1 MTLKSEYIMNYKT
14 ILVHVDA
21 SSRCPTRIKIAAQ
34 ITNQS
39 DAHLVGVAVTGV
51 SRYIYEGSAINAN
64 DPNLGTHLDWLK
76 QRALT
81 AAEQFAKLAPQLGV
95 ASFESAVTHDEANG
109 GLALR
114 ARYSDLLVLGQ
125 SNADEPSPS
134 VLPDFPECMV
144 LESGRPV
151 LIIPAYGEFSDI
163 GKRPLIAWDGSR
175 EASRALTDA
184 IPLLR
189 NAELVHIA
197 VINPNEIYDRH
208 GEQAGSDI
216 ALYLSRH
223 GINIEIS
230 THETVKDVGHTL
242 LRLCRENKSDLL
254 IMGGYGH
261 SRFRE
266 MILGGTTQTILK
278 EMDLPVLMS
287 H

>member
-1 MTLKSEYIMNYKT
+1 MSYKT

-34 ITNQS
+34 LAIQS
-39 DAHLVGVAVTGV
+39 DAHLTGVAVTGV

-76 QRALT
+76 QRALS

-95 ASFESAVTHDEANG
+95 TRFESAITHDEANG

-151 LIIPAYGEFSDI
+151 LIIPTHGEFSEI

-189 NAELVHIA
+189 NSDLVHIA

-216 ALYLSRH
+216 ALFLSRH
-223 GINIEIS
+223 GINIEVS

-254 IMGGYGH
+254 VMGGYGH

-266 MILGGTTQTILK
+266 MILGGTTQTILRD
-278 EMDLPVLMS
+278 MDLPIFMS